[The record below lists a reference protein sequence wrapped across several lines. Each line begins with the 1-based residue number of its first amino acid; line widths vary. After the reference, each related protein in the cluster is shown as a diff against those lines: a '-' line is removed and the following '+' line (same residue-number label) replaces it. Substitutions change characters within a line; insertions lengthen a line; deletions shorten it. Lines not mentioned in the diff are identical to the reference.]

1 MSIAGPETAERV
13 PSASASAPDPH
24 ERETITMCLNCGC
37 GELNE
42 KHGNDANITLDDV
55 QRAGDANGQSVEESL
70 RNMGMAARQVVMGQG
85 QQSNPPTGEPTQG

>member
-1 MSIAGPETAERV
+1 
-13 PSASASAPDPH
+13 
-24 ERETITMCLNCGC
+24 MCLNCGC

-42 KHGNDANITLDDV
+42 KHGKDANITLEDV
-55 QRAGDANGQSVEESL
+55 QRAGEGNGQSVEESL